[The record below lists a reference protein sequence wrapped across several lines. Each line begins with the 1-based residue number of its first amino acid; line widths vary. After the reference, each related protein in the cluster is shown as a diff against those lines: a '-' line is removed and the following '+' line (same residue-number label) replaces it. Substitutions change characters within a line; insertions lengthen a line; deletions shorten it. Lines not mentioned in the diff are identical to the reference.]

1 MNIPK
6 YNEFN
11 TGKTAGFFPLKRWRF
26 DTEKHPII
34 QSKERCA
41 SSTTK
46 TKFSTQELQML
57 VGLTNTLQCKEREA
71 IRIALY
77 EASKCS
83 SAAYESAY
91 SYASSTST
99 AKAHQ
104 GRLSVRQWK
113 LPKTE
118 RNQVESSSKELGITE
133 QEFIRLAIIWLQSG
147 IRSDTNSIKKLTNSN
162 LINSDA
168 EATKWSRENQGKPP
182 SPEVAKL
189 KEARDI
195 AYAEAGEIYKARNQA
210 RWSKRNAYLLENGF
224 ALPKDEDGISD
235 TRSLDALIE
244 IQDAENFERIVQEE
258 IDKMRLSERESF
270 EYRMKEEIVD
280 ITKTELDFLWELELV
295 DAKNLSDNQENLE
308 NILEEL
314 WKEMDNLYTPEERK
328 QRKEAAAKF
337 NKDFSKRLKARNRW
351 HKMSPLE
358 RRIKKRIENL
368 FDAKD

>member
-1 MNIPK
+1 MNTPK
-6 YNEFN
+6 YNKFN
-11 TGKTAGFFPLKRWRF
+11 TGKTAGYFPLKRWRF
-26 DTEKHPII
+26 NTEKHPII

-83 SAAYESAY
+83 SGAYESAY
-91 SYASSTST
+91 RYASSTAT
-99 AKAHQ
+99 DKAHQ
-104 GRLSVRQWK
+104 GRLSVKQWK
-113 LPKTE
+113 LPKAE
-118 RNQVESSSKELGITE
+118 QNQVDSTSKELGITE
-133 QEFIRLAIIWLQSG
+133 QEFIRLSIIWLQTG
-147 IRSDTNSIKKLTNSN
+147 IRSDANSIKKLTNSK
-162 LINSDA
+162 LMHLDA

-182 SPEVAKL
+182 SPEIAKL

-195 AYAEAGEIYKARNQA
+195 AYAEAGEIYKARNEA

-224 ALPKDEDGISD
+224 ALPRDENGIYD
-235 TRSLDALIE
+235 TCSLDALIE
-244 IQDAENFERIVQEE
+244 IQEADNFERIVQEE
-258 IDKMRLSERESF
+258 LDELRLNERESF
-270 EYRMKEEIVD
+270 EYRWKKQIND
-280 ITKTELDFLWELELV
+280 ISKKELDFMWEQELA
-295 DAKNLSDNQENLE
+295 DAKALAANQESLE
-308 NILEEL
+308 HIVEEFV
-314 WKEMDNLYTPEERK
+314 KEMDNLYTPEERK

-358 RRIKKRIENL
+358 RRIKKRTENL
-368 FDAKD
+368 FDADD